1 MDKKDAARMIALAKE
16 GKQISKIVEEDF
28 PQYDY
33 WEVYSVVTLAGEASA
48 QGTMKK
54 ISNRLLKLKKVVPAE
69 YHDLVEETRSLIR
82 ALYVGYREDHKKLDG
97 IRKTLR
103 L

>member
-1 MDKKDAARMIALAKE
+1 MTGVDQRDSARMIQLARE
-16 GKQISKIVEEDF
+16 GKQISRIVEEDF

-33 WEVYSVVTLAGEASA
+33 WEVYWEVNLAGESSA

-54 ISNRLLKLKKVVPAE
+54 ISNRLLKLRNTKNQ
-69 YHDLVEETRSLIR
+69 DLVDETRELIR
-82 ALYVGYREDHKKLDG
+82 ALYTRYREDHKKLDA
-97 IRKTLR
+97 IRKTLG